1 MAENINYPD
10 EEPNVIPTITPRT
23 PGIGGGPVTIA
34 PTGPNLPSYPA
45 RPPKNPIRS
54 NLGAIINLDPSG
66 NVIPTPLEGE
76 IIELQKRHYD
86 QASVS
91 ELLDRGFS
99 EIFKS
104 KDKLTVDNF
113 FNLYQELFYDL
124 PQQGKRSHTYLIEES
139 TKYIGGYE
147 DPKDDKINSLIDKL
161 TEIETA
167 QIEIP
172 SEHPLFRNGTAIRYG
187 TSLGI
192 MQEGHLRSV
201 SNQKN
206 GDEPSPYQQLKRTLG
221 LISTDGRVLGDKE
234 SYTVVT
240 EQTWNSLPKW
250 PEGTKIDEVADWSLT
265 LSQFNI
271 AESNITTLK
280 ESVKTSELDQFE
292 INFLINELENK
303 TPYLGI
309 TLEDNFNGNIV
320 YGPTDLL
327 PFGFPGNYQM
337 EGGFL
342 QVFYQGGAGNN
353 NYWNGDARKVSA
365 QKIKNSI
372 IQTYEV
378 KDYKGMYDIDLPPE
392 AGLQGDTYQYGVDF
406 QSTVLEDLAALIEE
420 INENQFMQYRWQT
433 DPERSPG
440 IIIDG
445 EEIASGQFYWVKYN
459 VGSYRIQSSQEVF
472 IFLNEKIAQ
481 YENINWWKENL
492 PDEVTKND
500 DTYSEDE

>member
-1 MAENINYPD
+1 MAENINYPP
-10 EEPNVIPTITPRT
+10 EEPNVTPTITPGT
-23 PGIGGGPVTIA
+23 TTLLPIQ
-34 PTGPNLPSYPA
+34 PTYPPNLPQ
-45 RPPKNPIRS
+45 NPTEGFTS
-54 NLGAIINLDPSG
+54 DNYGLDTANILS
-66 NVIPTPLEGE
+66 VISPTVKPFEGE

-86 QASVS
+86 QASTS

-99 EIFKS
+99 EIAKS
-104 KDKLTVDNF
+104 RDKLTVDNF

-124 PQQGKRSHTYLIEES
+124 PKQGKKSHNFLIEES
-139 TKYIGGYE
+139 TRYIGGYE
-147 DPKDDKINSLIDKL
+147 DPKDDKINNLIDKL

-167 QIEIP
+167 QIQTP

-201 SNQKN
+201 SNSSGE
-206 GDEPSPYQQLKRTLG
+206 GDTPSPYSQLKKTLG
-221 LISTDGRVLGDKE
+221 LKDADGKVLPDE
-234 SYTVVT
+234 DSYTKVT

-292 INFLINELENK
+292 INFLIKELENK

-309 TLEDNFNGNIV
+309 TLEDN
-320 YGPTDLL
+320 PTDLL

-337 EGGFL
+337 EGGLL
-342 QVFYQGGAGNN
+342 QIFYEGGASNG

-365 QKIKNSI
+365 QKIKISI

-378 KDYKGMYDIDLPPE
+378 KNDKGMYDIDLPPE
-392 AGLQGDTYQYGVDF
+392 STLQGDTYQYGVDF
-406 QSTVLEDLAALIEE
+406 QSTVLEDLAALVEEIEE
-420 INENQFMQYRWQT
+420 NLFMQYRWQL
-433 DPERSPG
+433 DPERSLG
-440 IIIDG
+440 TING

-459 VGSYRIQSSQEVF
+459 VGSYRTQSSQEVRNF
-472 IFLNEKIAQ
+472 IDAKTAQ
-481 YENINWWKENL
+481 YENINWWRENL
-492 PDEVTKND
+492 PNEI
-500 DTYSEDE
+500 YSNNG